1 MELGGFVYHSKSFKL
16 LILARRVAN
25 LLRKIVDERH
35 QKIDDIHLIGFSLGA
50 HLMGT
55 TGRMMKVVKKKV
67 GRITGKTIDCS
78 IYINYRAKV
87 IFEKDVKL
95 GKTK

>member
-1 MELGGFVYHSKSFKL
+1 MELGGFIYHSKSFKL

-55 TGRMMKVVKKKV
+55 TGRMMKVVKKKLV
-67 GRITGKTIDCS
+67 VLQVKRLTAAYISITGL
-78 IYINYRAKV
+78 R
-87 IFEKDVKL
+87 
-95 GKTK
+95 